1 MAAESVMTAKGRSLI
16 GGCFLDEIGGRDTV
30 VRVHDILYTK
40 LFAHPWLKAYFVNST
55 RSILQ
60 SQQDDFWTGL
70 MGGPKRFGG
79 RSPRDAHI
87 HMYIPA
93 DAFAIRHELL
103 GEAIDEAGVAP
114 LFRDQWLAL
123 DDGFA
128 RAVTSKSI
136 EDVVPRFK
144 TDDVII
150 PARPP
155 GFEEPKS
162 G

>member
-1 MAAESVMTAKGRSLI
+1 MPVNNPRPVKGRSLI
-16 GGCFLDEIGGRDTV
+16 GASFLEEIGGRPTV
-30 VRVHDILYTK
+30 ERVHDLLYSK
-40 LFAHPWLKAYFVNST
+40 LFAHPWLKGYFLHST
-55 RSILQ
+55 RSIVQ

-70 MGGPKRFGG
+70 FGGPKIYGG

-93 DAFAIRHELL
+93 DAYAIRHELL

-128 RAVTSKSI
+128 NAIVSKSRA
-136 EDVVPRFK
+136 DVKGRFK
-144 TDDVII
+144 TDPVII
-150 PARPP
+150 PERPP
-155 GFEEPKS
+155 GFEVPEEE
-162 G
+162 